1 MFKNANAQKKMEEK
15 KPDTKS
21 AGGDAEI
28 MTGVIIVEW
37 KNDSCDMRA

>member
-1 MFKNANAQKKMEEK
+1 MPVHKKKKEK
-15 KPDTKS
+15 KNPHKIRRW
-21 AGGDAEI
+21 DAEI